1 MSGSGLSASGG
12 GSVLTVM
19 TIHPPTKNKGQD
31 TVSILTSYLLN
42 NISKVDSAETRNT
55 GIKTAVIGFKFD
67 S

>member
-12 GSVLTVM
+12 GNVLNVM
-19 TIHPPTKNKGQD
+19 TIQPPTLNKGQD

-42 NISKVDSAETRNT
+42 NTSKVDSSETRNT
-55 GIKTAVIGFKFD
+55 GIKTAVTGFKFD